1 MSEDQHT
8 TEEFHL
14 KGDDVVA
21 KIKELVR
28 EGNVCRVIVANAE
41 GKVLVEIPV
50 TIGVVGVLL
59 VPTLAA
65 IGALAAVL
73 TDCTIKVVRDG
84 TPPSDA

>member
-1 MSEDQHT
+1 MSEDQQT

-28 EGNVCRVIVANAE
+28 EGNVRRVIVANAE

>member
-28 EGNVCRVIVANAE
+28 EGNVRRVIVANAE

-73 TDCTIKVVRDG
+73 TDCTIKVVRDE

>member
-1 MSEDQHT
+1 MSEDQNT

-28 EGNVCRVIVANAE
+28 EGNVRRVIVANAE

>member
-28 EGNVCRVIVANAE
+28 EGNVRRVIVATAE

-73 TDCTIKVVRDG
+73 TDCTIKVVRDE

>member
-1 MSEDQHT
+1 MSDDQHT

-28 EGNVCRVIVANAE
+28 EGNVRRVIVANAE

>member
-28 EGNVCRVIVANAE
+28 EGNVRRVIVANAE